1 MVLGQGD
8 FPCTVLVLA
17 KSRKETMDIG
27 AGSAGASRRDIMRL
41 GLGAV
46 ISGFLPNTSV
56 AVEKIRT
63 RVIPSSGEALP
74 VVGLGTYGV
83 FDVGESPSDRA
94 PRKEVLAE
102 FLGGGASLVDSSPMY
117 NRAEAV
123 SGDLAAELRKTNQ
136 VFWATKVWADGR
148 DAGIAQMNQSLRYFR
163 TDQIDLMQVHNL
175 RDWQVH
181 MTTLRNWK
189 ERGKI
194 RYIGVTHYRAE
205 AFDEL
210 EKVIRRTDLDFVQL
224 NYSMAE
230 REAEQR
236 LLPLCADEGIATL
249 INRPFQ
255 RGSLFRK
262 VENAQLPDWA
272 GEFSANTWGQFF
284 LKFILAN
291 SAVTCVIPATGKA
304 EHMLDNLAAGFGEL
318 PDAAQRK
325 AMNDYISRL

>member
-1 MVLGQGD
+1 
-8 FPCTVLVLA
+8 
-17 KSRKETMDIG
+17 MDIG
-27 AGSAGASRRDIMRL
+27 DGSAGASRRDVMRL

-63 RVIPSSGEALP
+63 RVIPSSGEELP

-83 FDVGESPSDRA
+83 FDVGDSPHDRT
-94 PRKEVLAE
+94 PRREVLAE

-136 VFWATKVWADGR
+136 VFWATKVWANGR
-148 DAGIAQMNQSLRYFR
+148 DAGIDQMNQSLRYFR
-163 TDQIDLMQVHNL
+163 TDQIELMQVHNL
-175 RDWQVH
+175 RDWEVH
-181 MTTLRNWK
+181 MKTLRNWK
-189 ERGKI
+189 ERGMI

-210 EKVIRRTDLDFVQL
+210 EKVIRLTNLDFVQL

-255 RGSLFRK
+255 RGGLFSK
-262 VENAQLPDWA
+262 VKNAQLPDWA

-284 LKFILAN
+284 LKFILAH

-318 PDAAQRK
+318 PDVAQRK